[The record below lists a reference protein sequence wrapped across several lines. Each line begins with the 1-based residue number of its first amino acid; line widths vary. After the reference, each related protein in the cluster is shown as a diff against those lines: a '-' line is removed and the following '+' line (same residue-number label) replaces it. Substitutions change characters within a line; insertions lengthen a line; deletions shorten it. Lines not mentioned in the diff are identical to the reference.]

1 MTVGFAEYMRRC
13 EKVRSRVVRKH
24 SVLPRVGTV
33 ELLAQGAVVRWAK
46 PSEIGPT
53 GEFAGFRVFG
63 KPLVL
68 QRGNA
73 SCIFRAVEK
82 HCSGPMTAE
91 SMALLTPKLPFM
103 FTIDKP
109 DAYSAKQRKRA
120 ISQRSQPANV
130 FDMSGD
136 CDVHQ
141 ANRIVLGRQ
150 RKVVGDIYAVW
161 CVGSHTA
168 VQTRL
173 QAAYSLISTI

>member
-1 MTVGFAEYMRRC
+1 MI
-13 EKVRSRVVRKH
+13 
-24 SVLPRVGTV
+24 LGT
-33 ELLAQGAVVRWAK
+33 
-46 PSEIGPT
+46 
-53 GEFAGFRVFG
+53 AGFFFSTLTG

-73 SCIFRAVEK
+73 SCVYGAVEK
-82 HCSGPMTAE
+82 HCSRGLTVE

-109 DAYSAKQRKRA
+109 DAHSANQRKRA

-150 RKVVGDIYAVW
+150 RKAVGDIHAVW
-161 CVGSHTA
+161 CVGSHTFL
-168 VQTRL
+168 QTRL
-173 QAAYSLISTI
+173 QVAYSLTQTSEPDFVLYNISTFLSSDH